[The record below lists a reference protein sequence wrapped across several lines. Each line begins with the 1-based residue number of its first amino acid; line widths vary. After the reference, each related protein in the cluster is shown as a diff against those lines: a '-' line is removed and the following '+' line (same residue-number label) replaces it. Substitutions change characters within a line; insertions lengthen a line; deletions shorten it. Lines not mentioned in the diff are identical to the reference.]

1 MTSELAH
8 APYRDPSRT
17 IAERAS
23 DLLGRMTLDEKLAQI
38 AGVWPPAIV
47 DGNFS
52 EEKARAA
59 MPHGIGHISHISA
72 VLALAPRDLA
82 RVINAAQRFLIEQT
96 RLGIPAIVH
105 GESCAG
111 FTARGA
117 TCFPQAIGL
126 ASTWEPEL
134 IEEMTSVIRQQML
147 AAGVR
152 QSLAPVLDI
161 ARDGRWGRVEE
172 TYGEDPYLAGRIGVA
187 YVRGLQGPDL
197 RDGIAATGKH
207 FLGYGASEGGM
218 NWAPVHL
225 GQREI
230 LDVYARP
237 FEAAIRE
244 AGLASIMNAYS
255 EIDGVPCGASR
266 EVLTDLLRDRLGFD
280 GVVVSDYFTVATLR
294 SYHRLTPDKGEA
306 ARRALDAGL
315 DVELPFADCFGE
327 PLRAAVV
334 AGTVAESLIDRAVER
349 VLRMKFALGLFE
361 RPYVD
366 EDAAPA
372 AFDTAQHRSLARRIA
387 RKSMVLL
394 KNDGALLPLS
404 RGARTIAVIGPCA
417 DSRRLLQGDYHY
429 PTHLEVMF
437 GPIREPGDEV
447 TPQAAS
453 PTALTPGAHADLA
466 EHFVPHV
473 TVLDGIRSH
482 GAEATTVTY
491 ARGCDVTG
499 DERGQFPAAI
509 EAARIADVAILCVGG
524 KSGLIDGCTSGE
536 SNDRAGL
543 DLPGVQQ
550 ELVDAVLATGTPVV
564 VVLING
570 GVLSILALAERVPA
584 ILEAWLPGEEGG
596 NAIADVLFG
605 DVNPAG
611 RLPLSLPRSVGQVP
625 LFYGHKPSGGRSNW
639 RGNYVDQPSTPLFP
653 FGHGLSYTTFEY
665 GDLAVSATA
674 MPATA
679 RIDVSVSVTN
689 TGDRAGEDV
698 VQLYLHD
705 LDASVTRPVK
715 QLAGFKRIAL
725 AAGQCSTLTFQVD
738 LSQIAFHDDAMQFV
752 VEPGPLEVMVGA
764 SSEDIRG
771 RAIVEITGEKRRV
784 RREDITPTSVDLR

>member
-1 MTSELAH
+1 MTSELAD
-8 APYRDPSRT
+8 APYRDPGRT
-17 IAERAS
+17 IAERAT

-38 AGVWPPAIV
+38 AGVWPAAIF
-47 DGNFS
+47 DGDFS

-59 MPHGIGHISHISA
+59 MPPGIGHISHISA
-72 VLALAPRDLA
+72 VLALPPRDLA
-82 RVINAAQRFLIEQT
+82 RVINDAQRFLIEQT

-134 IEEMTSVIRQQML
+134 IEDMTRAIRQQML
-147 AAGVR
+147 AVGVR

-172 TYGEDPYLAGRIGVA
+172 TYGEDPYLAGRMGVA
-187 YVRGLQGPDL
+187 YVRGLQGPNL
-197 RDGIAATGKH
+197 REGIAATGKH

-218 NWAPVHL
+218 NWAPAHL
-225 GQREI
+225 GRREI
-230 LDVYARP
+230 IDVYARP

-244 AGLASIMNAYS
+244 AGLASVMNSYS
-255 EIDGVPCGASR
+255 EIDGIPCGASR
-266 EVLTDLLRDRLGFD
+266 EVLTELLRERLGFD
-280 GVVVSDYFTVATLR
+280 GAVVSDYFTVATLR

-306 ARRALDAGL
+306 ARRALEAGL

-327 PLRAAVV
+327 PLRAAVG
-334 AGTVAESLIDRAVER
+334 AGTVEEALIDRAVER
-349 VLRMKFALGLFE
+349 VLRGKFALALFE
-361 RPYVD
+361 QPYVD
-366 EDAAPA
+366 ESAAPA
-372 AFDTAQHRSLARRIA
+372 AFDTAEHRSLARRIA
-387 RKSMVLL
+387 QKSMVLL

-404 RGARTIAVIGPCA
+404 PATSKIAVIGPCA
-417 DSRRLLQGDYHY
+417 DSRRLMQGDYHY
-429 PTHLEVMF
+429 PTHMEVMF
-437 GPIREPGDEV
+437 GPIREHGDE
-447 TPQAAS
+447 AAPCVVGPAA
-453 PTALTPGAHADLA
+453 PTMGASMDLA
-466 EHFVPHV
+466 EHFVAHV
-473 TVLDGIRSH
+473 TVLDGIRHHVS
-482 GAEATTVTY
+482 EATTITH

-499 DERGQFPAAI
+499 DDRAQFAAAVK
-509 EAARIADVAILCVGG
+509 AARAADVAILCVGG
-524 KSGLIDGCTSGE
+524 KSGLIEGCTSGE
-536 SNDRAGL
+536 SNDRASLG
-543 DLPGVQQ
+543 LPGVQQ
-550 ELVDAVLATGTPVV
+550 ELIEAVLVTGTPVA

-570 GVLSILALAERVPA
+570 GVLSIPTLAERIPA

-596 NAIADVLFG
+596 NAVADVLFG
-605 DVNPAG
+605 YASPAG

-625 LFYGHKPSGGRSNW
+625 VFYGHKPSDGRSNW

-665 GDLAVSATA
+665 GDMIVSATA
-674 MPATA
+674 VPATA
-679 RIDVSVSVTN
+679 SIDVSVNITN
-689 TGDRAGEDV
+689 IGDRAGEEV

-725 AAGQCSTLTFQVD
+725 AAGQRAMLAFHVD
-738 LSQIAFHDDAMQFV
+738 LSQIAFHDDTMQFV
-752 VEPGPLEVMVGA
+752 IEPGPIEVMVGA

-771 RAIVEITGEKRRV
+771 RAIVEVTGAKRRV
-784 RREDITPTSVDLR
+784 QREEITPTSVDVR